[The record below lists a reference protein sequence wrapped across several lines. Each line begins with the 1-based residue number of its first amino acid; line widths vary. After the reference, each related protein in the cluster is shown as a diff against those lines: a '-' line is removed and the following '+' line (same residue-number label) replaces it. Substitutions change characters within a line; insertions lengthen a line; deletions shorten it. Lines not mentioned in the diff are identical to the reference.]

1 MKHMIKTRFCGFLFA
16 TSILCMIACSN
27 TDNATQDS
35 PPDKDKSL
43 SKNEAEVC
51 SQQLISEWK
60 DKVRTDMEGSFKN
73 VVGRVARVVGQQR
86 VILSLSDIGLIATA
100 YIPSAFIEKI

>member
-1 MKHMIKTRFCGFLFA
+1 
-16 TSILCMIACSN
+16 MIACSN

-73 VVGRVARVVGQQR
+73 KE
-86 VILSLSDIGLIATA
+86 ITIGDNLTRDR
-100 YIPSAFIEKI
+100 YLTSGT